1 MVQLAKK
8 ISEALSSSDEWHKG
22 YEILKKIYESD
33 ESVVYQARRISDSLH
48 VALRIS
54 TMSYS
59 LKNPYRTRL
68 KHENVIRCLKKSV
81 LKINNINYHLSFL
94 EWGGIEN
101 LRQIIV
107 QNKPIDVS
115 VIFQLLYGLS
125 YLHSQSIVHGDLKP
139 ENILINTN
147 DKTAKLK
154 IIDYGNQT
162 RLLDGTFKITP
173 EYAPPEYQDGSNIQ
187 ADIWAL
193 GCIIYE
199 ILTGSVLFKNTNT
212 SREVAQNDRQA
223 KLSFNRIKNLPEPYR
238 YICFRCLQTETDRR
252 FRSVNE
258 IIELITSP
266 TPLKIRLKMMK
277 HYLLYA

>member
-1 MVQLAKK
+1 M
-8 ISEALSSSDEWHKG
+8 
-22 YEILKKIYESD
+22 
-33 ESVVYQARRISDSLH
+33 
-48 VALRIS
+48 
-54 TMSYS
+54 
-59 LKNPYRTRL
+59 
-68 KHENVIRCLKKSV
+68 KKSV
-81 LKINNINYHLSFL
+81 LKINNSNYHLSVL
-94 EWGGIEN
+94 EWGGLQN
-101 LRQIIV
+101 LRQIIIQKRPV
-107 QNKPIDVS
+107 ENN
-115 VIFQLLYGLS
+115 VILQLLKGLQF
-125 YLHSQSIVHGDLKP
+125 LHDENIVHGDLKP

-199 ILTGSVLFKNTNT
+199 IITGSILFKNTNT

-223 KLSFNRIKNLPEPYR
+223 KLSFKRIKNLPEPYR
-238 YICFRCLQTETDRR
+238 YICFRCLQTEIERR